1 MYADYEYYTTEY
13 KGTLPEEEAVKA
25 LKQASR
31 HIDTLTYNRI
41 VGAEFERLTAFQ
53 QGIIKETAC
62 MMADFEHNNS
72 SMINSLINS
81 YGINGAT
88 ISFSGECANCQLVNG
103 VVVQKVYMLIFLKQD
118 LLVEVWG
125 CKYVLSM
132 FDTRLG
138 IKCYCNS
145 KYCRRGCE

>member
-62 MMADFEHNNS
+62 MMADFESAHA

-81 YGINGAT
+81 YSINGAS
-88 ISFSGECANCQLVNG
+88 INFSGESANCQLING
-103 VVVQKVYMLIFLKQD
+103 IIVQRDVY
-118 LLVEVWG
+118 E
-125 CKYVLSM
+125 VLSL
-132 FDTRLG
+132 TGLTCLSLG
-138 IKCYCNS
+138 V
-145 KYCRRGCE
+145 R

>member
-13 KGTLPEEEAVKA
+13 NGILPEEEAVKA

-41 VGAEFERLTAFQ
+41 VGAGCERLTTFQ
-53 QGIIKETAC
+53 RDIIKETAC
-62 MMADFEHNNS
+62 MMADFEHNNA

-88 ISFSGECANCQLVNG
+88 ISFSGECANCQIVNG
-103 VVVQKVYMLIFLKQD
+103 VVVQKDVYA
-118 LLVEVWG
+118 
-125 CKYVLSM
+125 YLSQTG
-132 FDTRLG
+132 FTCRSLG
-138 IKCYCNS
+138 V
-145 KYCRRGCE
+145 

>member
-13 KGTLPEEEAVKA
+13 KGTLSEEEAVKA

-41 VGAEFERLTAFQ
+41 KKYEFERLTTFQ
-53 QGIIKETAC
+53 RDIIKEATC

-81 YGINGAT
+81 YGINGAN
-88 ISFSGECANCQLVNG
+88 ISFSGECANCQIVDGIIIQKDVYAYLSQTGLTCRSLG
-103 VVVQKVYMLIFLKQD
+103 V
-118 LLVEVWG
+118 
-125 CKYVLSM
+125 
-132 FDTRLG
+132 
-138 IKCYCNS
+138 
-145 KYCRRGCE
+145 

>member
-41 VGAEFERLTAFQ
+41 VGAGFERLTAFQ
-53 QGIIKETAC
+53 QDIIKETAC
-62 MMADFEHNNS
+62 MMADFESANA

-81 YGINGAT
+81 YSINGASVT
-88 ISFSGECANCQLVNG
+88 FSGEGANCQLVNG
-103 VVVQKVYMLIFLKQD
+103 IIVQRNVYEI
-118 LLVEVWG
+118 
-125 CKYVLSM
+125 LSL
-132 FDTRLG
+132 TGLTCLSLG
-138 IKCYCNS
+138 V
-145 KYCRRGCE
+145 